1 MNVSRVVIAGLYG
14 EGGKTTVATGIMGA
28 FTKKR
33 ATSSSLQIRSRP
45 HRRHIPHRSNQKTVK
60 TPRRV
65 AHVAKNSARELRK
78 ISQKR

>member
-28 FTKKR
+28 FTKKGLNVQAFKSGPDHID
-33 ATSSSLQIRSRP
+33 ATYHTEVTKKPSR
-45 HRRHIPHRSNQKTVK
+45 HL
-60 TPRRV
+60 RRV

-78 ISQKR
+78 II

>member
-45 HRRHIPHRSNQKTVK
+45 HRRY
-60 TPRRV
+60 
-65 AHVAKNSARELRK
+65 
-78 ISQKR
+78 ISH